1 MKEGDSSSFF
11 IIEFSAENT
20 GRDTTRSVIQLL
32 GKFGKK
38 GAGDR
43 LTDPFAGPV
52 GRGTTGSGISFRA
65 VGRCRLEKG

>member
-1 MKEGDSSSFF
+1 MHSGQCHDAGIEHPLVKITFFKKRYDTIRKEGDSSSFF

-38 GAGDR
+38 KVREIG
-43 LTDPFAGPV
+43 
-52 GRGTTGSGISFRA
+52 
-65 VGRCRLEKG
+65 